1 MRVVGGCGEGGGG
14 GILSIV
20 KMAGIEKKKLL
31 VLKSILQNMVGQL
44 MMYTQQKISF
54 KPDRKIS

>member
-1 MRVVGGCGEGGGG
+1 MGGCGEGGGG

-20 KMAGIEKKKLL
+20 KMARIEKNKLL
-31 VLKSILQNMVGQL
+31 FLERILLNIVGQL

-54 KPDRKIS
+54 KPNSKKS